1 MIYLFTALYDEAY
14 PFLQYYKMKKEINS
28 LPFEMYRCEEQQIC
42 LTITGTGEITAATV
56 VAAVCAMGH
65 VKAGDIFVQCG
76 ICAGAEQ
83 KKGVAYLCSKIT
95 EEATQK
101 TFYPDILYR
110 HPFPE
115 AAVVTGMNVRRKAS
129 VSEEHVCQKADMPQ
143 NTDTAN
149 PVKLCDTEL
158 YNIELYDMEAAAGD
172 ERGERAGSGNIQ
184 FFQTDKAELRRFG
197 SAGDFHFTGS
207 SRFPAFF
214 RIASPRPVSSVN
226 RLFPP
231 SVRPIG
237 GGCPAVPGFFPSAA
251 PGFASAFPA
260 RVFSRAAPGRPG
272 TGSPPG
278 GGGVMS
284 SVLMLIRSCT
294 GHGKILG

>member
-101 TFYPDILYR
+101 TFSR
-110 HPFPE
+110 SC
-115 AAVVTGMNVRRKAS
+115 GCNR
-129 VSEEHVCQKADMPQ
+129 
-143 NTDTAN
+143 N
-149 PVKLCDTEL
+149 
-158 YNIELYDMEAAAGD
+158 
-172 ERGERAGSGNIQ
+172 ERAAERKCVRGTCMSESGY
-184 FFQTDKAELRRFG
+184 
-197 SAGDFHFTGS
+197 
-207 SRFPAFF
+207 
-214 RIASPRPVSSVN
+214 
-226 RLFPP
+226 
-231 SVRPIG
+231 
-237 GGCPAVPGFFPSAA
+237 AA
-251 PGFASAFPA
+251 KYGY
-260 RVFSRAAPGRPG
+260 
-272 TGSPPG
+272 
-278 GGGVMS
+278 
-284 SVLMLIRSCT
+284 
-294 GHGKILG
+294 GKSGEIM

>member
-158 YNIELYDMEAAAGD
+158 YNIELYDMEAAAGYQ
-172 ERGERAGSGNIQ
+172 A
-184 FFQTDKAELRRFG
+184 AH
-197 SAGDFHFTGS
+197 HF
-207 SRFPAFF
+207 
-214 RIASPRPVSSVN
+214 
-226 RLFPP
+226 
-231 SVRPIG
+231 SVR
-237 GGCPAVPGFFPSAA
+237 
-251 PGFASAFPA
+251 
-260 RVFSRAAPGRPG
+260 
-272 TGSPPG
+272 
-278 GGGVMS
+278 
-284 SVLMLIRSCT
+284 IRCFYKN
-294 GHGKILG
+294 HIR

>member
-1 MIYLFTALYDEAY
+1 MLEPDIYGVRPRRERG
-14 PFLQYYKMKKEINS
+14 KKAGNISGGRENFRRRENS
-28 LPFEMYRCEEQQIC
+28 LR
-42 LTITGTGEITAATV
+42 
-56 VAAVCAMGH
+56 
-65 VKAGDIFVQCG
+65 
-76 ICAGAEQ
+76 
-83 KKGVAYLCSKIT
+83 
-95 EEATQK
+95 
-101 TFYPDILYR
+101 
-110 HPFPE
+110 
-115 AAVVTGMNVRRKAS
+115 
-129 VSEEHVCQKADMPQ
+129 
-143 NTDTAN
+143 
-149 PVKLCDTEL
+149 
-158 YNIELYDMEAAAGD
+158 AGD

-214 RIASPRPVSSVN
+214 RIASPCPVSSVN

>member
-101 TFYPDILYR
+101 TFYPDISR
-110 HPFPE
+110 SC
-115 AAVVTGMNVRRKAS
+115 GCNR
-129 VSEEHVCQKADMPQ
+129 
-143 NTDTAN
+143 N
-149 PVKLCDTEL
+149 
-158 YNIELYDMEAAAGD
+158 
-172 ERGERAGSGNIQ
+172 ERAAESKCVRGTCMSESGY
-184 FFQTDKAELRRFG
+184 
-197 SAGDFHFTGS
+197 
-207 SRFPAFF
+207 
-214 RIASPRPVSSVN
+214 
-226 RLFPP
+226 
-231 SVRPIG
+231 
-237 GGCPAVPGFFPSAA
+237 AA
-251 PGFASAFPA
+251 KYGY
-260 RVFSRAAPGRPG
+260 
-272 TGSPPG
+272 
-278 GGGVMS
+278 
-284 SVLMLIRSCT
+284 
-294 GHGKILG
+294 GKSGEIM